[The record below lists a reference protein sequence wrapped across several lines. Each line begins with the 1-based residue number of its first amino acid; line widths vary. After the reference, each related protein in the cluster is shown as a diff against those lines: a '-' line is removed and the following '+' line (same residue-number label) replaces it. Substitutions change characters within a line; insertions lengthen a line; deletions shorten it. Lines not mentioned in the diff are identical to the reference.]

1 MNSLRVLARVVALAS
16 VFVCLFAS
24 SASVTKGALASPFKT
39 PSYVDPTSMYVL
51 NDKPAPDDNPKVEEP
66 ADIPEDVPETEGEED
81 GEAVEEE
88 FIEDPMVVPYTE
100 EVYEESSDIYAGS
113 PAVGAED
120 FQTAGIVYDEEGT
133 RYTWYSEQVLPG
145 GGLDIP
151 GRYTDEEGF
160 VRDENG
166 NIVVASSDHEKGAS
180 VNTPFGSGVVYDTGC
195 ASGTVDIYVGW

>member
-1 MNSLRVLARVVALAS
+1 MNSLRALARVVALAS

-39 PSYVDPTSMYVL
+39 PEYVDPTSLYVP
-51 NDKPAPDDNPKVEEP
+51 NDKPAPEEP
-66 ADIPEDVPETEGEED
+66 ADILEDEPETEGEED
-81 GEAVEEE
+81 GEAVEEY
-88 FIEDPMVVPYTE
+88 FIEEPVDVVYTE
-100 EVYEESSDIYAGS
+100 EGHEESSDIYVDS

-120 FQTAGIVYDEEGT
+120 FQTAGVVYDEAGT

-160 VRDENG
+160 VRDETG
-166 NIVVASSDHEKGAS
+166 NIAVASSDHEKGTA
-180 VNTPFGSGVVYDTGC
+180 VDTPFGPGVVYDTGC

>member
-39 PSYVDPTSMYVL
+39 PSYVDPTSLYVL
-51 NDKPAPDDNPKVEEP
+51 NDKPAPEEP
-66 ADIPEDVPETEGEED
+66 ADIPEDGPE
-81 GEAVEEE
+81 VEEE
-88 FIEDPMVVPYTE
+88 EGGESVEENFIEEPVAVVYTE
-100 EVYEESSDIYAGS
+100 EVYDEGSDIYAGS
-113 PAVGAED
+113 STVGAED
-120 FQTAGIVYDEEGT
+120 FQTAGVVYDEAGT
-133 RYTWYSEQVLPG
+133 RYTWYSEQVLTG

-160 VRDENG
+160 VRDETG
-166 NIVVASSDHEKGAS
+166 NIAVASSDHEKGTA
-180 VNTPFGSGVVYDTGC
+180 VDTPFGPGIVYDTGC

>member
-1 MNSLRVLARVVALAS
+1 MNSLRALARVVALAS

-39 PSYVDPTSMYVL
+39 PAYVDPTSLYVP
-51 NDKPAPDDNPKVEEP
+51 NDKPAPEEP
-66 ADIPEDVPETEGEED
+66 ADIPEDEPE
-81 GEAVEEE
+81 VEEE
-88 FIEDPMVVPYTE
+88 EGGESVEEDFIEEPVAVVYTE
-100 EVYEESSDIYAGS
+100 EGHEESSDIYADS
-113 PAVGAED
+113 PAVGTED
-120 FQTAGIVYDEEGT
+120 FQTAGVVYDEAGT

-160 VRDENG
+160 VRDETG
-166 NIVVASSDHEKGAS
+166 NIAVASSDHEKGTA
-180 VNTPFGSGVVYDTGC
+180 VDTPFGPGMVYDTGC

>member
-39 PSYVDPTSMYVL
+39 PSYVDPTSLYVL
-51 NDKPAPDDNPKVEEP
+51 NDKPAPEEP
-66 ADIPEDVPETEGEED
+66 ADIPEDGPEIEEPV
-81 GEAVEEE
+81 AV
-88 FIEDPMVVPYTE
+88 VYTE
-100 EVYEESSDIYAGS
+100 EVYDEGSDIYAGS
-113 PAVGAED
+113 STVGAED
-120 FQTAGIVYDEEGT
+120 FQTAGVVYDEAGT
-133 RYTWYSEQVLPG
+133 RYTWYSEQVLTG

-160 VRDENG
+160 VRDETG
-166 NIVVASSDHEKGAS
+166 NIAVASSDHEKGTA
-180 VNTPFGSGVVYDTGC
+180 VDTPFGPGIVYDTGC

>member
-1 MNSLRVLARVVALAS
+1 MNSLRALARVVALVS

-39 PSYVDPTSMYVL
+39 PAYVDPTSLYVL
-51 NDKPAPDDNPKVEEP
+51 NDKPAPEEP
-66 ADIPEDVPETEGEED
+66 ADIPEDGPE
-81 GEAVEEE
+81 VEEE
-88 FIEDPMVVPYTE
+88 EGGESVEENFIEELAAVVYTE
-100 EVYEESSDIYAGS
+100 EVYDEGSDIYAGS

-120 FQTAGIVYDEEGT
+120 FQTAGVVYDEAGT

-151 GRYTDEEGF
+151 GRYTDEAGF
-160 VRDENG
+160 VRDADG
-166 NIVVASSDHEKGAS
+166 NVAVASSDYEKGTA
-180 VNTPFGSGVVYDTGC
+180 VDTPFGSGVVYDTGC